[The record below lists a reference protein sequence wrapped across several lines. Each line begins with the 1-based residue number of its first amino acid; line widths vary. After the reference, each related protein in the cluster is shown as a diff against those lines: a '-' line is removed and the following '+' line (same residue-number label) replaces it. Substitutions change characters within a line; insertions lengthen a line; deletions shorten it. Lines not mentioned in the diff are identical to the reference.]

1 VCKHIGTLERLQNR
15 MAKGYNRPVG
25 GGGSG
30 GMMAQLKR
38 MQEQMEQAQAELAEK
53 ITTVSVGGGSV
64 KVTMSGDQKCK
75 SVEIDPEL
83 VKTAD
88 AEMLQDLL
96 LSAINL
102 ALEQSQQMRDQHLA
116 PFMSGLPGMGL

>member
-1 VCKHIGTLERLQNR
+1 
-15 MAKGYNRPVG
+15 
-25 GGGSG
+25 
-30 GMMAQLKR
+30 
-38 MQEQMEQAQAELAEK
+38 MQEQMEQAQAELVEK
-53 ITTVSVGGGSV
+53 FTTASVGGGSV

-102 ALEQSQQMRDQHLA
+102 ALEQSQKMRDEHMA

>member
-1 VCKHIGTLERLQNR
+1 

-25 GGGSG
+25 GGGGG
-30 GMMAQLKR
+30 GMMTQLKR
-38 MQEQMEQAQAELAEK
+38 IQEQMEQAQAVLAEK
-53 ITTVSVGGGSV
+53 FTTASVGGGSV

-102 ALEQSQQMRDQHLA
+102 ALEQSQQMRDQHMA
-116 PFMSGLPGMGL
+116 PFMGGLPGMGL

>member
-1 VCKHIGTLERLQNR
+1 

-25 GGGSG
+25 GGGASG

-38 MQEQMEQAQAELAEK
+38 MQEQMEQAQAELAHK
-53 ITTVSVGGGSV
+53 FTTASVGGGSV

-102 ALEQSQQMRDQHLA
+102 ALEQSQKMHDEQMA

>member
-1 VCKHIGTLERLQNR
+1 
-15 MAKGYNRPVG
+15 MAKGYNRP
-25 GGGSG
+25 GGSSGGG
-30 GMMAQLKR
+30 GMMAQLKH
-38 MQEQMEQAQAELAEK
+38 MQEQMEQAQAELTEK
-53 ITTVSVGGGSV
+53 FTTASVGGGSV

-102 ALEQSQQMRDQHLA
+102 ALEQSVQMRDQQMA